1 MERRINTEAIHARGI
16 FPGAQVVKGVMTGIG
31 NSSGIVTNIT
41 CWCESNANLP
51 FTFHGKLVKRHLS
64 TGSWWRG
71 GLLSCSKDS
80 FLEKPY
86 QRSLDH
92 QVKDHWIRDQGF
104 VLILLISVSGPN
116 ALCNHNCSICPQ
128 CSKAGSIN
136 SQCRITEFQLAYN
149 KWQEKWAHT
158 IHFPISSWV
167 KVTLKST

>member
-1 MERRINTEAIHARGI
+1 
-16 FPGAQVVKGVMTGIG
+16 MTGIG

-41 CWCESNANLP
+41 CWCESNANLL
-51 FTFHGKLVKRHLS
+51 FTFHEKLVKRHLS

-71 GLLSCSKDS
+71 GLSSCSKDS

-116 ALCNHNCSICPQ
+116 ALCNHNCSICLQ

-136 SQCRITEFQLAYN
+136 SQCRITEFELAYN